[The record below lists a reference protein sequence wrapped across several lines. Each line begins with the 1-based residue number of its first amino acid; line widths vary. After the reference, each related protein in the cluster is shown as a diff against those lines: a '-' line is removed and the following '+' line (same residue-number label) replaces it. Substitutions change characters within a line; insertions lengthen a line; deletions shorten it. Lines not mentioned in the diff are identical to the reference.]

1 MRAADIAPVALSAI
15 LPGCGHIA
23 AGRAARGLLV
33 FFLFGFAI
41 DGWFYAQARC
51 ICTAEAHSPNASA
64 IRYGAVAFG
73 LLLWAFA
80 VGDTAR
86 LAIRRHRRG
95 AHAQGADAHVR
106 AALVA
111 LLRDDHDAA
120 LRELL
125 AAKRLDPLDP
135 ATAYHLGVVH
145 AAAGRIRKARR
156 AFHHCIRLDR
166 EGIWEVRV
174 REQLRLLEAART
186 SPRPATA
193 AEEPAVIAAEDDAN

>member
-1 MRAADIAPVALSAI
+1 MRATDIAPVALSAI

-51 ICTAEAHSPNASA
+51 ICTAEAHSPDVSA

-73 LLLWAFA
+73 LVLWAFA

-86 LAIRRHRRG
+86 LAIRHHRRD
-95 AHAQGADAHVR
+95 AHAQKADAHVR
-106 AALVA
+106 AALIA

-125 AAKRLDPLDP
+125 AARKLDPLDP

-145 AAAGRIRKARR
+145 AAAGRVRKARR

-166 EGIWEVRV
+166 EGLWEVKV
-174 REQLRLLEAART
+174 REQLRLLEAPRT
-186 SPRPATA
+186 PRQPTPPTEEPATA
-193 AEEPAVIAAEDDAN
+193 REDDAS